1 MMDFVEGIK
10 YAYVVSLALIAG
22 VIGGYFGAG
31 VGDEGGFCGSCES
44 GEIVEERVYVEDSE
58 IIDAIEKVS
67 PAVVSIVEKEEKE
80 VSFFESFLPE
90 AGGGTGFIVSQD
102 GYIFTNKHV
111 VPSDE
116 KAYKAVFS
124 DGSEYDVSVVSKDPF
139 DDIAVLKLTDSDGK
153 VFSFQAR
160 SDSEVHNK
168 QDRPAVRTDTFV
180 KFGDSDKLK
189 VGQKVFVIGNSLAM
203 YGNSVTSGI
212 ISAKGREVYAYN
224 DFGGSFQNFYGLI
237 QTDAAIN
244 LGNSG
249 GPVVNLKGEVV
260 GMSVATAEF
269 ADNVGFAIPA
279 NDLKPVLES
288 IKEYGKILRPV
299 LGVRFLMLS
308 PADAKELNLPV
319 DYGAVLV
326 SGQFIDQPAVAKGS
340 AGYKAGLKEMDVI
353 LEVDGVKVSL
363 TNPLQKII
371 RNYKPEEK
379 VGLKVF
385 RDGKEMVIDVVLE
398 GSG

>member
-1 MMDFVEGIK
+1 MMSFVEGFK
-10 YAYVVSLALIAG
+10 YAYVVSLALVAG
-22 VIGGYFGAG
+22 AVGGYFGAG
-31 VGDEGGFCGSCES
+31 IGDEDGFCGSCGSEK
-44 GEIVEERVYVEDSE
+44 IVEDHVYVEESE

-67 PAVVSIVEKEEKE
+67 PAVVSIVEKEEKK

-90 AGGGTGFIVSQD
+90 SGGGTGFIVSKD
-102 GYIFTNKHV
+102 GYILTNKHV
-111 VPSDE
+111 VSSD
-116 KAYKAVFS
+116 KKVYKAVFS
-124 DGSEYDVSVVSKDPF
+124 DGSEYDVTLVSKDPF
-139 DDIAVLKLTDSDGK
+139 DDIAVLKLEYSGDKDL
-153 VFSFQAR
+153 
-160 SDSEVHNK
+160 
-168 QDRPAVRTDTFV
+168 PFV
-180 KFGDSDKLK
+180 AFGDSDKLK
-189 VGQKVFVIGNSLAM
+189 VGQKVFAIGNSLAM

-269 ADNVGFAIPA
+269 AVPV
-279 NDLKPVLES
+279 NDLKPVLAS
-288 IKEYGKILRPV
+288 IKEYGKILRSV

-308 PADAKELNLPV
+308 PFDAKELNLPV

-340 AGYKAGLKEMDVI
+340 AGDKAGLKEMDVI
-353 LEVDGVKVSL
+353 LEIDGVKVTL

-371 RNYKPEEK
+371 RNYKPDEK
-379 VGLKVF
+379 VVLKVL
-385 RDGKEMVIDVVLE
+385 RDGKEMMIDVVLE